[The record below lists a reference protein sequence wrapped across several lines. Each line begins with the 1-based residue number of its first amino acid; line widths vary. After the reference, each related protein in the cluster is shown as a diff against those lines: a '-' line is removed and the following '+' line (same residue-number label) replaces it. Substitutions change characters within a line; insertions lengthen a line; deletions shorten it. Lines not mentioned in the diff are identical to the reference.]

1 MSQLSLAVAP
11 DTLAAMSRR
20 LFAAVA
26 LALLLVGPAVA
37 YEEKKAVDAPPA
49 LDLTPVGLPIVWE
62 GKLINYV
69 FVTLHMPLSPHADAA
84 KIRDKAQYFRDAI
97 VRAAHRTPF
106 VRPWDFTHIDR
117 PAVMAVMMREGA
129 RIAGPGAIL
138 RVEITDETP
147 QRRTGLP
154 QKPRPVTPGI
164 SPLIS

>member
-1 MSQLSLAVAP
+1 MTRRFAALLALVL
-11 DTLAAMSRR
+11 LAAASP
-20 LFAAVA
+20 AVA
-26 LALLLVGPAVA
+26 L
-37 YEEKKAVDAPPA
+37 EEKKGADAPPA

-62 GKLINYV
+62 GKLVNYV

-84 KIRDKAQYFRDAI
+84 KVRDKAPYFRDAL

-117 PAVMAVMMREGA
+117 PAMIAAMMRDSA

-154 QKPRPVTPGI
+154 QRPKPTSPSG
-164 SPLIS
+164 SPLIP